1 MKISLGAILS
11 LFVLLLSTPDAT
23 AHGGSY
29 AHNYTGVP
37 PGLREAN
44 DPDPPPPPTRSCN
57 YCAKPACKECSA
69 DDLVAGTRLE
79 YARQNLYVRGS
90 VGDVLRV
97 DVEVKFKAKK
107 DVRMVEAY
115 VPIGI
120 APVFAV
126 TAARIEHDGQTLY
139 AVRADA
145 SQANRPYIET
155 MRKAKDPLLL
165 TPRAPGIYD
174 LRAFPVVPKKV
185 TTVRITGY
193 TLAERTPLRTRL
205 YRTGS
210 RYMAIVPLRLD
221 KHVAKAAFVDRIFSR
236 TLHFM
241 TREEAR
247 KRFGSTTVW
256 GARAVRC
263 VPDLE
268 RAVRAAKPKTWV
280 ALPRQAPQQPAVI
293 R

>member
-1 MKISLGAILS
+1 MKVLLGTILS
-11 LFVLLLSTPDAT
+11 LSVLLLSAPDAA
-23 AHGGSY
+23 AHGGSF
-29 AHNYTGVP
+29 AHNNTGPP
-37 PGLREAN
+37 PGLREQ
-44 DPDPPPPPTRSCN
+44 DDPPPPPTRNCN
-57 YCAKPACKECSA
+57 YCAKPACRQCSDA
-69 DDLVAGTRLE
+69 DLVAGSRLA

-97 DVEVKFKAKK
+97 SVEVRFKAKK

-115 VPIGI
+115 VPVGI

-126 TAARIEHDGQTLY
+126 TGAYIKHDGQTLY
-139 AVRADA
+139 AVSVDA
-145 SQANRPYIET
+145 SQANRRYIET
-155 MRKAKDPLLL
+155 LRKAKDPLLL

-193 TLAERTPLRTRL
+193 TLAERTPMRTRL

-221 KHVAKAAFVDRIFSR
+221 KHAAKAAFTDRIFGR

-241 TREEAR
+241 TRDEAR
-247 KRFGSTTVW
+247 KRYGSTMVW
-256 GARAVRC
+256 AARAVRC

-268 RAVRAAKPKTWV
+268 RTVREAKPKTWV
-280 ALPRQAPQQPAVI
+280 ALPRQKQVT